1 MRTYFVI
8 CESQVSTGGLYQALG
23 AASLRSNRTGK
34 PAQILVARPGEAK
47 ARIVAEAADSSVRWI
62 SNGRYMPVK
71 TLKRLIS
78 NDA

>member
-23 AASLRSNRTGK
+23 TATLRSNCTGK
-34 PAQILVARPGEAK
+34 PAQILVARPGQAM
-47 ARIVAEAADSSVRWI
+47 ARIVAEAEDSTVRWI
-62 SNGRYMPVK
+62 VGGRYVSIK